1 MADYNREYLISKHQD
16 YKDSLH
22 NWNFHYRSYL
32 GGDDFSLGN
41 FLNRYI
47 LETDEEYL
55 KRLDFTPLDNH
66 CRNVVQIYSSF
77 LLKKGRSSIIWI
89 KRPLEYFKRLVYFF

>member
-47 LETDEEYL
+47 LETDE
-55 KRLDFTPLDNH
+55 
-66 CRNVVQIYSSF
+66 
-77 LLKKGRSSIIWI
+77 
-89 KRPLEYFKRLVYFF
+89 